1 MEKQELNSLIKRYLA
16 GKATDQDYLLLD
28 SWYLSLYRDQPME
41 VSDSDRINDLDEV
54 QFNINREISKV
65 KYKLWPRI
73 TAVAAVLFTIC
84 AAGLY
89 IYVDQHQPVK
99 EVIPI
104 YATDVLPG
112 GNKALLFLSN
122 GKKIDLAAIQNGQLA
137 TQAGTQ
143 ITKTAIGKL
152 VYTDTYNHSNTEQY
166 NKIETPNG
174 GSYELQL
181 PDGTRVWLNAASTL
195 RYPTSFTSLK
205 ERKVELSGE
214 AYFEVAKNKA
224 VPFRVEALNQVVEVL
239 GTHFN
244 ITSYKDEL
252 AVRTTLLE
260 GSVKINN
267 KSILKPGQQAV
278 NIDSVIYI
286 SKVDPE
292 TAMEWKNGKF
302 SFNQGQDF
310 KSAMRQIERWY
321 DVKFVYPGSVA
332 PNIEPRGRLSRKTNL
347 STVLDGL
354 EEMGNVHFKIEG
366 RRVVVTK

>member
-65 KYKLWPRI
+65 KYKLWPGI
-73 TAVAAVLFTIC
+73 TAVAAILCAIC

-89 IYVDQHQPVK
+89 FYVDHNKPVK
-99 EVIPI
+99 EVIHV

-122 GKKIDLAAIQNGQLA
+122 GKKIDLAATKIGQIE
-137 TQAGTQ
+137 TQAGTL
-143 ITKTAIGKL
+143 ITKTATGKL
-152 VYTDTYNHSNTEQY
+152 VYTDTYDHLNTKQY

-174 GSYELQL
+174 GSYQIQL

-195 RYPTSFTSLK
+195 RYPTSFSSLK

-214 AYFEVAKNKA
+214 AYFEVAKNRKI
-224 VPFRVEALNQVVEVL
+224 PFRVAAHNQVIEVL

-267 KSILKPGQQAV
+267 KSVLKPGQQAV

-292 TAMEWKNGKF
+292 TAMGWKNGKF

-321 DVKFVYPGSVA
+321 DVKFVYADSVI
-332 PNIEPRGRLSRKTNL
+332 PDVEPRGRLSRTTNL
-347 STVLDGL
+347 SIVLNGL
-354 EEMGNVHFKIEG
+354 EEMGEVHFKIEG
-366 RRVVVTK
+366 RRVFVTK